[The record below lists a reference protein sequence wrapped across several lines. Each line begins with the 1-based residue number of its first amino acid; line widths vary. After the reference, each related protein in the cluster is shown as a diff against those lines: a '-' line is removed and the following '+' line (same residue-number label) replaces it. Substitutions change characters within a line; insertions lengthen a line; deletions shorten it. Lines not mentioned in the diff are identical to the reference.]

1 MNLTARLALRNL
13 ARNRRRTLLTAM
25 IISLSLTALM
35 FTDALVQGMTDT
47 MVRSATRLYS
57 GDAQIHHRE
66 FLARRDESRVIDDP
80 ELVLR
85 QLVKEPEV
93 AGYAPR
99 TLAFGMVSSAASN
112 RAVQVVGIDPELEA
126 RVSKIADAIV
136 DGNFLTADG
145 PVTQL
150 LIGDRLARL
159 LEADPGDR
167 IVVSVNNQNTGSAEQ
182 QLFRVSGIFHLNARA
197 MDENMAFIRLPRAQ
211 SMMGLDGSVHEIAF
225 NLTSASLATDTELGL
240 WQRLSNE
247 QRIAQGWTELMPQL
261 SSMLQ
266 LTNSSTLIAGVVLFI
281 LAGLGV
287 INGLFMSIYERNYEF
302 GVLLAIGTRRRQ
314 LFRLIMTEG
323 LFLALGAIG
332 IGLALGGVL
341 ISWTASAGIDYGSM
355 EISGV
360 ALAEIIRPQHR
371 LVQYSLLPVW
381 VLLMTLVACVYPAI
395 HAARIVPAKAL
406 HKSL

>member
-1 MNLTARLALRNL
+1 MGITGRLALRNL
-13 ARNRRRTLLTAM
+13 ARNRRRTVLTAM

-35 FTDALVQGMTDT
+35 FTDALIQGMTDT

-57 GDAQIHHRE
+57 GDAQIHHRD
-66 FLARRDESRVIDDP
+66 FLARQDESRVIENP
-80 ELVLR
+80 QAVLE
-85 QLVKEPEV
+85 QLSREPEV
-93 AGYAPR
+93 AGFAAR

-112 RAVQVVGIDPELEA
+112 RAVQIVGIDPAAEA
-126 RVSKIADAIV
+126 GVSKIANAIV
-136 DGNFLTADG
+136 VGNYLSDDG

-150 LIGDRLARL
+150 LMGDRLAEL
-159 LEADPGDR
+159 LEADLGDR
-167 IVVSVNNQNTGSAEQ
+167 IVVSVNNQITEAAEQ
-182 QLFRVSGIFHLNARA
+182 QLFRVSGIFHLNART
-197 MDENMAFIRLPRAQ
+197 MDENLAFIRLPQSQ
-211 SMMGLDGSVHEIAF
+211 SMMGLEGAVHEIAF
-225 NLTSASLATDTELGL
+225 NLSAASLATDTELGL

-247 QRIAQGWTELMPQL
+247 RWVAQGWTELMPQL
-261 SSMLQ
+261 STMLQ
-266 LTNSSTLIAGVVLFI
+266 LTSSSTLIAGVVLFI

-287 INGLFMSIYERNYEF
+287 INGLFMSIYERTYEF

-323 LFLALGAIG
+323 LILALGAIV
-332 IGLALGGVL
+332 IGLVLGVLL
-341 ISWTASAGIDYGSM
+341 ISWSASVGIDYGSM

-371 LVQYSLLPVW
+371 FMQYSVLPVW
-381 VLLMTLVACVYPAI
+381 VLVMTLVACVYPAI

>member
-1 MNLTARLALRNL
+1 MGLTGRLALRNL

-35 FTDALVQGMTDT
+35 FTDALIQGMTDT

-66 FLARRDESRVIDDP
+66 FLARQDESRVIDDP
-80 ELVLR
+80 ETVLN
-85 QLVKEPEV
+85 QLAREPEV
-93 AGYAPR
+93 AGYAAR
-99 TLAFGMVSSAASN
+99 TLAFGMVSSAANN
-112 RAVQVVGIDPELEA
+112 RAVQVVGIDPAAEA
-126 RVSKIADAIV
+126 GVSKIADAIIAG
-136 DGNFLTADG
+136 DYLSDDG

-150 LIGDRLARL
+150 LIGDRLAQL
-159 LEADPGDR
+159 LEADIGDR
-167 IVVSVNNQNTGSAEQ
+167 IVVSVNNQTTESAEQ

-197 MDENMAFIRLPRAQ
+197 MDENMAFIRLPEAQ
-211 SMMGLDGSVHEIAF
+211 AMMGLDDAVHEIAF
-225 NLTSASLATDTELGL
+225 NLTAASLATNTDLGL

-247 QRIAQGWTELMPQL
+247 RWVAQGWTELMPQL
-261 SSMLQ
+261 ATMLQ
-266 LTNSSTLIAGVVLFI
+266 LTNSSTVIAGVVLFI

-287 INGLFMSIYERNYEF
+287 INGLFMSIYERTYEF

-314 LFRLIMTEG
+314 VFRLIMVEG
-323 LFLALGAIG
+323 LLLALGAIA
-332 IGLALGGVL
+332 IGLVLGVL
-341 ISWTASAGIDYGSM
+341 VITWSASVGIDYGSM

-371 LVQYSLLPVW
+371 FIQYSALPFW
-381 VLLMTLVACVYPAI
+381 VLVMTLVACIYPAI